1 MSSGSRPSF
10 ETWRF
15 AAEYSFLELEAYCR
29 SDDFVYVILRDILLR
44 PHGLELFLNNRI
56 PAAIMSRVVAD
67 VIARP
72 PVSGSK
78 DSECIA
84 CRRYYDRK
92 YLSEKVCSKC
102 REYCFACL
110 QGLNGERPSP
120 WRDIEEDSHCQ
131 EEQ

>member
-1 MSSGSRPSF
+1 VSGGSRHSF
-10 ETWRF
+10 EAWRF
-15 AAEYSFLELEAYCR
+15 AAEYSFLELEAYCP
-29 SDDFVYVILRDILLR
+29 SDNFVYVILRDILLR
-44 PHGLELFLNNRI
+44 PYGLELFLNNRI

-84 CRRYYDRK
+84 YRYYDGK
-92 YLSEKVCSKC
+92 YLSKKVCSKC

-110 QGLNGERPSP
+110 QGLNGERLSP
-120 WRDIEEDSHCQ
+120 WRDTEDSPRLA
-131 EEQ
+131 EQ